1 MRAVV
6 VEAYGVVPVVR
17 EVPRPEPVDGGVVLK
32 VEATGLCRS
41 DWHGWMGHDS
51 DIVLPH
57 VPGHEFAGTIAA
69 VGAGVSGWAVGDRVT
84 TPFICACGKCEQCLD
99 GNQQVCPN
107 QLQPGFNY
115 WGSFAEYVAV
125 PYAEVNLVRLP
136 DDLDFATAAGLGC
149 RFATSFR
156 AVHQVAR
163 VTAGERVA
171 VFGCGGVGLSAVMI
185 ASALGAE
192 VIAIDTNPAALAL
205 ARTYGAT
212 HTIQAPTQPTPTTPG
227 PDPAATGPHPA
238 PTGSDPAATGSDP
251 AATGAYPAPTRPHS
265 AATGPHPALAG
276 DRSGSVVARL
286 GELGRPQVT
295 IDALGSG
302 DIVQQALRSLRP
314 RGRHV
319 QVGLLPDGVQL
330 DVSRLISQELTWLGS
345 HGMPAHAYSEML
357 NLVATGN
364 LNPHQLITRT
374 IRLEEA
380 PAALAALSNGTP
392 AGVTVITP

>member
-6 VEAYGVVPVVR
+6 IEEYGVLPEVR
-17 EVPRPEPVDGGVVLK
+17 EVPEPSVAAGAVVLK

-41 DWHGWMGHDS
+41 DWHGWMGHDP

-57 VPGHEFAGTIAA
+57 VPGHELAGTIAA

-84 TPFICACGKCEQCLD
+84 TPFICACGECEQCLE

-125 PYAEVNLVRLP
+125 PYASVNLVRLP
-136 DDLDFATAAGLGC
+136 DDMDFATAAGLGC

-156 AVHQVAR
+156 AVHQVGR

-192 VIAIDTNPAALAL
+192 VIAIDTNPEALAL

-212 HTIQAPTQPTPTTPG
+212 QTLQAPVQ
-227 PDPAATGPHPA
+227 DLSYMH
-238 PTGSDPAATGSDP
+238 
-251 AATGAYPAPTRPHS
+251 
-265 AATGPHPALAG
+265 
-276 DRSGSVVARL
+276 
-286 GELGRPQVT
+286 VT
-295 IDALGSG
+295 IDALGSSE
-302 DIVQQALRSLRP
+302 IVQQALQVLRP

-319 QVGLLPDGVQL
+319 QVGLLPGGVNL
-330 DVSRLISQELTWLGS
+330 DVGRLIGQELSWLGS
-345 HGMPAHAYSEML
+345 HGMPAHAYPEML
-357 NLVATGN
+357 DLVATGN

-374 IRLEEA
+374 ITLNET
-380 PAALAALSNGTP
+380 PAALASLSHGTP
-392 AGVTVITP
+392 AGVTVISP

>member
-6 VEAYGVVPVVR
+6 VSEYGVLPEVR
-17 EVPRPEPVDGGVVLK
+17 EVAEPSVDAGSVVLK

-57 VPGHEFAGTIAA
+57 VPGHELAGTIAA

-84 TPFICACGKCEQCLD
+84 TPFICACGRCEQCLE

-136 DDLDFATAAGLGC
+136 DDMTFATAAGLGC

-156 AVHQVAR
+156 AVHQVGK

-192 VIAIDTNPAALAL
+192 VIAIDTNPDALAL
-205 ARTYGAT
+205 ARTYGAA
-212 HTIQAPTQPTPTTPG
+212 HTLQP
-227 PDPAATGPHPA
+227 PADLTEVG
-238 PTGSDPAATGSDP
+238 
-251 AATGAYPAPTRPHS
+251 RPH
-265 AATGPHPALAG
+265 
-276 DRSGSVVARL
+276 
-286 GELGRPQVT
+286 VT
-295 IDALGSG
+295 IDALGSS
-302 DIVQQALRSLRP
+302 DIVQQALQALRP

-319 QVGLLPDGVQL
+319 QIGLLPVGVNL
-330 DVSRLISQELTWLGS
+330 DVGRLIGQELSWLGS
-345 HGMPAHAYSEML
+345 HGMPAHAYPEML
-357 NLVATGN
+357 NLVASGN
-364 LNPHQLITRT
+364 LNPADLVTRT
-374 IRLEEA
+374 ITLDET
-380 PAALAALSNGTP
+380 PAALAALTHTTP